1 MTVVKNRWKKIIHQ
15 VFDGQSDLRENVFRL
30 RLVHSA
36 LGYQPL
42 EQFSG
47 RRVLHYQ
54 IVFRIRLDHF
64 EQSEMGFTRYYILYF
79 IMHIRGATVGLSG
92 WIGGRRR
99 ERNVL
104 ISFIYVI

>member
-1 MTVVKNRWKKIIHQ
+1 
-15 VFDGQSDLRENVFRL
+15 VFDGQHDLRENVFRL

-54 IVFRIRLDHF
+54 IVFRVRLDHF
-64 EQSEMGFTRYYILYF
+64 EQSEMGFIRYYDIILYSA
-79 IMHIRGATVGLSG
+79 HSEWDVGDPE
-92 WIGGRRR
+92 I
-99 ERNVL
+99 V
-104 ISFIYVI
+104 Y